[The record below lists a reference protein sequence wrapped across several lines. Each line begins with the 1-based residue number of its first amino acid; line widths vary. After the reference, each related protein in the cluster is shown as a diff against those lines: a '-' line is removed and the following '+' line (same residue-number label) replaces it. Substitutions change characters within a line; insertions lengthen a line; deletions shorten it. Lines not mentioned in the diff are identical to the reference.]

1 MGFLKNMHN
10 KRELFTLAV
19 AALLLPKA
27 VLASGAPKAKPAES
41 DYIVPSQITGTIM
54 NGNRPAGIIQV
65 DLGIYTTD
73 ARLKTLLP
81 QLKPVLISNWRAALQ
96 DYLGRFYRP
105 GQVPDSQM
113 LQGLMQKAIARQ
125 IGNANARVVIQAII
139 AR

>member
-1 MGFLKNMHN
+1 MCI
-10 KRELFTLAV
+10 RDR
-19 AALLLPKA
+19 LLPKA
-27 VLASGAPKAKPAES
+27 VLANGAPKAKPAES

-73 ARLKTLLP
+73 ARLKTVLP
-81 QLKPVLISNWRAALQ
+81 QLKPVLVSNWRATLQ

-113 LQGLMQKAIARQ
+113 LQGLMQKAITPQ
-125 IGNANARVVIQAII
+125 IGNSNARVVIQAII